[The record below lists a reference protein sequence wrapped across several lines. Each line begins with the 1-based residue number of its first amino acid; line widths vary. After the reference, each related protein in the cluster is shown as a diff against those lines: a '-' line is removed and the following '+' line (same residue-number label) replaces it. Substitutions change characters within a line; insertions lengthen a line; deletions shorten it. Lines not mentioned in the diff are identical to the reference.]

1 MSDLDNSLGLKVQ
14 APAHAKEP
22 IGDTP
27 TGARRDHQREFAQ
40 FFTPAAVG
48 KLMAS
53 FFTGRRDEVRLLDAG
68 AGEGAL
74 TQAFVDRYC
83 CAVERPRSIHA
94 TLFELDDALISGLK
108 TRLCQ
113 CQQQCLAAG
122 IIFTFEVHNE
132 DFVLTA
138 SRELELFGRRIGIFN
153 AAIVNPPYQKI
164 RSDSAARAALR
175 STGIESTNLY
185 TAFLAL
191 ILRLLESGG
200 ELVGITPRS
209 FCNGPYFR
217 PFRCDL
223 LESAAIKR
231 LHVFESRKA
240 AFVEDGVLQENV
252 ILHTM
257 KGSQQGSVIVS
268 TSDGSPSGAISE
280 REVPFI
286 EVVSEDDPEKFIHL
300 PVSDALAN
308 AERVLRSVASSLV
321 DLGITVSTGRVVDFR
336 ASEFLKDNP
345 GEGTAPLI
353 YPVHLNGM
361 GIKWPHYGGRK
372 ANAIMIAEGTEDL
385 LVPSGV
391 YVVTK
396 RFTAKEERKR
406 VVASVFD
413 PELIPDPF
421 IGFENHLNY
430 FHRNGSGLPRAFAVG
445 LALFLNSS
453 FVDLY
458 LRRFSGHTQVNATDL
473 RNLRYP
479 DRRVLERLGAHGQRI
494 GGEQHLID
502 EAVEGELAKLTL
514 DRLVPIQLGNAVA
527 AEQLEKP

>member
-1 MSDLDNSLGLKVQ
+1 MSNRESPLAPEAE
-14 APAHAKEP
+14 APAMEKEP
-22 IGDTP
+22 VGNST
-27 TGARRDHQREFAQ
+27 TGRRRQREFGQ
-40 FFTPAAVG
+40 FFTPAAIG

-53 FFTGRRDEVRLLDAG
+53 FFAARRDEVRLLDAG
-68 AGEGAL
+68 AGAGAL

-83 CAVERPRSIHA
+83 SAAERPTSIHA
-94 TLFELDDALISGLK
+94 TLFELDNALISALE
-108 TRLCQ
+108 TRLCA
-113 CQQQCLAAG
+113 CEQQCLAAKV
-122 IIFTFEVHNE
+122 IFTFEVHNE
-132 DFVLTA
+132 DFVLAA

-191 ILRLLESGG
+191 ILRLLEAGG

-223 LESAAIKR
+223 LESTAIKR
-231 LHVFESRKA
+231 VHVFESRKA

-252 ILHTM
+252 ILHAV
-257 KGSQQGSVIVS
+257 KGAEQPGSVIVS
-268 TSDGSPSGAISE
+268 TSDGSPGGTISE
-280 REVPFI
+280 RQVPFS
-286 EVVSEDDPEKFIHL
+286 EVVSDNDPERFLHL

-308 AERVLRSVASSLV
+308 AERVLRGVTSSLL

-336 ASEFLKDNP
+336 AREFLKDNP

-353 YPVHLNGM
+353 YPLHLNGM
-361 GIKWPHYGGRK
+361 GITWPANGGRK
-372 ANAIMIAEGTEDL
+372 ANAIMIADRTQEL

-430 FHRNGSGLPRAFAVG
+430 FHRNGGGLPRAFADG
-445 LALFLNSS
+445 LAVFLNSS

-479 DRRVLERLGAHGQRI
+479 DGNVLERLGAHAQQIAGDQR
-494 GGEQHLID
+494 LID
-502 EAVEGELAKLTL
+502 EAVERELAKLAADSLT
-514 DRLVPIQLGNAVA
+514 PIQLGDSIAT
-527 AEQLEKP
+527 EQIQKA